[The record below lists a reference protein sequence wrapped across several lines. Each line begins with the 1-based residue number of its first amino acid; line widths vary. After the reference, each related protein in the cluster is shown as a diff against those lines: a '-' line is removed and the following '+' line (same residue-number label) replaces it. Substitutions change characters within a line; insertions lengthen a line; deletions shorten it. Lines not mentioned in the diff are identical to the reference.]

1 MSDKED
7 LRDDLLDYVYAG
19 AFSGMPSMILEQDR
33 IKNASSEEL
42 QKIAKE
48 YGIR

>member
-1 MSDKED
+1 MNDNEE
-7 LRDDLLDYVYAG
+7 LRDDLLNYVYAG

-33 IKNASSEEL
+33 IQNAPSEEL